1 MAIADEG
8 KKIVKTYRD
17 LVVWQ
22 KSISFVTNIYTLT
35 RVFPRD
41 EQFGIVSQ
49 MRRCSVSIPSNIAEG
64 YGRKSTGDYVRFLQ
78 IAMGSVFE
86 IQTQLQIA
94 LNLQYVGSDEFGC
107 TYEGSREIERMLSA
121 LLSKLIKR

>member
-22 KSISFVTNIYTLT
+22 KSISFVTNIYRLT
-35 RVFPRD
+35 KVFPKD

-49 MRRCSVSIPSNIAEG
+49 MRRRSVSIPSNLAEG
-64 YGRKSTGDYVRFLQ
+64 YGRKSTGDYVKFLQ

-94 LNLQYVGSDEFGC
+94 LNLQYMGPGEFGC
-107 TYEGSREIERMLSA
+107 TYECSREIERMLS
-121 LLSKLIKR
+121 